1 MILIFRPFLM
11 RFSLSGILFSVL
23 RRLEQQMGLKLFAQF
38 LHKLSKQMSFQEY
51 PVCDGHRQ
59 GPRLLS
65 EFGIDCTV
73 SQLNPA
79 WLRGKMLAAFGN
91 PSVTIAKHPADS
103 FLHGVSSH
111 RETANSEAKPWC
123 CGGIPTLQIFPLAY
137 RFQWLFASGLC
148 RTVPGAKWF
157 KTTATLPGQAQ
168 IDGFCFNPSL
178 DRKTGSDIRTPAAWS
193 CYTALLWPFILEHK
207 EEVCVR
213 SFQHRKWQA
222 QAYTV
227 GCFLCHHY
235 SVLTFF
241 LAFISPVF

>member
-1 MILIFRPFLM
+1 VKRCVRPLFTERHAEACYVFSKIVQHLSQEETTRCIMILIFRPFLM

-137 RFQWLFASGLC
+137 RFQ
-148 RTVPGAKWF
+148 
-157 KTTATLPGQAQ
+157 
-168 IDGFCFNPSL
+168 
-178 DRKTGSDIRTPAAWS
+178 
-193 CYTALLWPFILEHK
+193 
-207 EEVCVR
+207 
-213 SFQHRKWQA
+213 
-222 QAYTV
+222 
-227 GCFLCHHY
+227 
-235 SVLTFF
+235 
-241 LAFISPVF
+241 